1 MLDASN
7 SSGKVWADTAYR
19 TKSNEAW
26 LKANGFFSHIHRR
39 KPRGKPMPEHIRR
52 GDATC
57 SIIRSCVE
65 HVFGQEKGPMDLSI
79 RTIGIERATT
89 KMTLANLAYNMKP
102 LIFHERRKTMAWL
115 RPKSEN
121 HPFRRAKG
129 PENNPNLRLPHKI
142 HLWRGAPM
150 NTRFIILKCKPS
162 FRSVQLADDPG
173 GNPDI
178 RCAVL
183 TGAGDKTFSAGA
195 DLKDDTGL
203 SGEAYWKGISAAGY
217 SGIALRQMTTPVI
230 ARVNGLA
237 LGGGLEM
244 MLGCDIVIA
253 AETAR
258 FALPEAKV
266 GRVPLDGGMVLLPRL
281 IPRNIAIGMMMTGR
295 MVPASEMAT
304 YGLLNAVV
312 PMDELDAE
320 TDRWAADL
328 LNCAPLSLA
337 AIKAVARQSAHLD
350 PQSAY
355 AHHTDALVAAL
366 KSEDVD
372 EGVAAFRE
380 KRAPVWKGR

>member
-52 GDATC
+52 GDATR

-162 FRSVQLADDPG
+162 FQSVQLYLRD
-173 GNPDI
+173 
-178 RCAVL
+178 
-183 TGAGDKTFSAGA
+183 
-195 DLKDDTGL
+195 
-203 SGEAYWKGISAAGY
+203 
-217 SGIALRQMTTPVI
+217 ALYMP
-230 ARVNGLA
+230 
-237 LGGGLEM
+237 
-244 MLGCDIVIA
+244 
-253 AETAR
+253 
-258 FALPEAKV
+258 
-266 GRVPLDGGMVLLPRL
+266 
-281 IPRNIAIGMMMTGR
+281 
-295 MVPASEMAT
+295 
-304 YGLLNAVV
+304 
-312 PMDELDAE
+312 
-320 TDRWAADL
+320 
-328 LNCAPLSLA
+328 
-337 AIKAVARQSAHLD
+337 
-350 PQSAY
+350 
-355 AHHTDALVAAL
+355 ALVASRFNPCPRNKYQAMINAEKPAKVAL
-366 KSEDVD
+366 TTIMRKLIEL
-372 EGVAAFRE
+372 ANTLFRAE
-380 KRAPVWKGR
+380 WKPKLA

>member
-52 GDATC
+52 GDATR

-150 NTRFIILKCKPS
+150 NTRFIILKCIPSFQSVQVQRSPAKNS
-162 FRSVQLADDPG
+162 FRS
-173 GNPDI
+173 
-178 RCAVL
+178 
-183 TGAGDKTFSAGA
+183 
-195 DLKDDTGL
+195 
-203 SGEAYWKGISAAGY
+203 
-217 SGIALRQMTTPVI
+217 
-230 ARVNGLA
+230 
-237 LGGGLEM
+237 
-244 MLGCDIVIA
+244 
-253 AETAR
+253 
-258 FALPEAKV
+258 
-266 GRVPLDGGMVLLPRL
+266 
-281 IPRNIAIGMMMTGR
+281 
-295 MVPASEMAT
+295 
-304 YGLLNAVV
+304 
-312 PMDELDAE
+312 
-320 TDRWAADL
+320 
-328 LNCAPLSLA
+328 
-337 AIKAVARQSAHLD
+337 
-350 PQSAY
+350 
-355 AHHTDALVAAL
+355 AAL
-366 KSEDVD
+366 ASPSSPPTIS
-372 EGVAAFRE
+372 GA
-380 KRAPVWKGR
+380 